1 MLLQWREREHEYLD
15 AEVMESYEALEALWL
30 CELKK
35 LFEMNEMRAQV
46 RMLEML
52 VGYWGPN

>member
-1 MLLQWREREHEYLD
+1 MLLQSREREHEYLD